1 MTCLLGFA
9 GCRRRG
15 EWQPGGTAT
24 PLRDG
29 RSNDLECWWGEPPC
43 HLDPQRIIIAV
54 QELWLAS
61 VSLACPPG
69 HRSGE
74 LQAWTGHASH
84 GDHLYHHQSEDKGGE
99 EEQICPRWP
108 NLTRLSSSAG
118 IWNRCMATVLLSK
131 SYSHQSPYY
140 TWPPVMNKCKIGLVQ
155 KSCYTLCIAAIS
167 TLLFSHM
174 WTSSKLMTSLKSHLM
189 MI

>member
-1 MTCLLGFA
+1 MTCLIGPA
-9 GCRRRG
+9 WCRRRG
-15 EWQPGGTAT
+15 KWKPGGTAT

-29 RSNDLECWWGEPPC
+29 RPDDVVCWWGEPPC
-43 HLDPQRIIIAV
+43 HRNPQRITTAV

-69 HRSGE
+69 HWSGE

-84 GDHLYHHQSEDKGGE
+84 GDHLHHYQSKDKGGE
-99 EEQICPRWP
+99 EDQTCPMWC

-118 IWNRCMATVLLSK
+118 IWNRCMVTIPLCK
-131 SYSHQSPYY
+131 SYDHQSPHD
-140 TWPPVMNKCKIGLVQ
+140 TWPPVMNKCKTGLVQ

-167 TLLFSHM
+167 NLLFSHM
-174 WTSSKLMTSLKSHLM
+174 WTSLKLMTSLKSHLM